1 MDGRTTIVDF
11 GARLFQYVLK
21 LKKSDFDACA
31 DEGETS
37 GRGGPMQRAS
47 SSTTDK
53 DLQTLSLIDT
63 EIDWWVGMDRI
74 G

>member
-11 GARLFQYVLK
+11 GARLFQYVVLK

-37 GRGGPMQRAS
+37 GRGGPMQRARF
-47 SSTTDK
+47 
-53 DLQTLSLIDT
+53 LAVARQTKICRLC
-63 EIDWWVGMDRI
+63 R
-74 G
+74 